1 MTKKKTIIIS
11 GANLFGGGTLSIF
24 KECLQFADEFL
35 SSDYKVIALVH
46 DEIYFDNYKN
56 ITLVPFERVRKSYF
70 HRLYYEYWHYKE
82 LSIKLNPYLWLSLND
97 MSSNVIANRRAVYC
111 HNPTPFKR
119 LLISDLKNQPQVFFF
134 TLFYKYLYKINIRK
148 NDYVIV
154 QQNWLR
160 IAFSEM
166 FKLKLNKIIVA
177 TPNITVPA
185 QHNQL
190 TCSTSIG
197 MIKFCFPSFPRPFK
211 NIELICEAVKILQE
225 RNINN
230 FKVYITIDGKE
241 NRYSAGIIH
250 KYKGYEQIEFIG
262 LITRSEVYELY
273 NKSDCLIFPSTLE
286 TWGLPITE
294 FKHFKKIILL
304 ADLPYAHET
313 LGDYDNAAFF
323 DPTNP
328 HQLAQFMENVINN
341 KFVKNRHNADPIED
355 PYAPSWLE
363 LFNILLDK

>member
-1 MTKKKTIIIS
+1 
-11 GANLFGGGTLSIF
+11 
-24 KECLQFADEFL
+24 
-35 SSDYKVIALVH
+35 
-46 DEIYFDNYKN
+46 
-56 ITLVPFERVRKSYF
+56 
-70 HRLYYEYWHYKE
+70 
-82 LSIKLNPYLWLSLND
+82 